1 MTSQDVRTFRVLASY
16 QPDPIA
22 RGLAAESMC
31 ELLMEGADP
40 LHAMQQVYGIDLLQ
54 EVLMAE
60 TPIDLVPTQRGRSS

>member
-1 MTSQDVRTFRVLASY
+1 MTSQDVRTFRVCRSY
-16 QPDPIA
+16 GDVFQRLI
-22 RGLAAESMC
+22 AAEALA
-31 ELLMEGADP
+31 ELLIEGADP

>member
-1 MTSQDVRTFRVLASY
+1 
-16 QPDPIA
+16 
-22 RGLAAESMC
+22 MC